1 MVNCINGTS
10 GTGKTRK
17 LLVYAKKEN
26 AIVIC
31 QNAAAMQRKA
41 LAYEILGLEIYDYN
55 YAANLFMMG
64 LGFGKKKIVVD
75 EISDFVSILL
85 QADCIGFSQTED

>member
-1 MVNCINGTS
+1 MINCINGTS

-17 LLVYAKKEN
+17 LLEYAKQKN

-31 QNAAAMQRKA
+31 QNSAAMQRKA

-55 YAANLFMMG
+55 YVANLVLNG
-64 LGFGKKKIVVD
+64 LGLSSREIVVD
-75 EISDFVSILL
+75 EMTDFVNCLV
-85 QADCIGFSQTED
+85 QAKCIGFTQTED

>member
-17 LLVYAKKEN
+17 LLEYAKQEN

-41 LAYEILGLEIYDYN
+41 FAYGIIGLEIYDYN
-55 YAANLFMMG
+55 YAANLLMMR
-64 LGFGKKKIVVD
+64 LGFSNKKIVVD
-75 EISDFVSILL
+75 EMADFVNLL
-85 QADCIGFSQTED
+85 IQAKCIGFTQTED